1 MDDTT
6 PKSQRN
12 PKSPS
17 NIDGSMRSPI
27 RPTHPNAGEP
37 ELGLTE
43 ETKPQLTPSVED
55 PSNALEN
62 LRAKMEG
69 VARDFANGKLNRAQF
84 NAIYGRYDEQ
94 RKIIERLLE
103 RDPENEAWQ
112 HVAEPGHTA
121 FLLNHFQ
128 ARPLYYIIYRLD
140 TPTPLMMGG
149 KHQPDMRHIEP
160 ALRALGKMPNRPR
173 AGLARKSMGNG
184 QWLVL
189 ALGEFAVTMVMF
201 MLEPSALQLNR
212 VRDLHADFE
221 RANRSALERA
231 TQSFDRMVFPQR
243 ALVE

>member
-6 PKSQRN
+6 PKSERN
-12 PKSPS
+12 AKSPS
-17 NIDGSMRSPI
+17 SIDGSMRSPV
-27 RPTHPNAGEP
+27 R
-37 ELGLTE
+37 
-43 ETKPQLTPSVED
+43 
-55 PSNALEN
+55 PSNPNQPEQERQASDETQPQPQPAIDDPAAALGN
-62 LRAKMEG
+62 LRIKMEG
-69 VARDFANGKLNRAQF
+69 VARDYASGKLNRAQF

-103 RDPENEAWQ
+103 RDPENDAWQ
-112 HVAEPGHTA
+112 HVAEPGHTQ
-121 FLLNHFQ
+121 FLLSHFQ

-140 TPTPLMMGG
+140 MPTPLMMGG

-184 QWLVL
+184 QWLVM
-189 ALGEFAVTMVMF
+189 ALGEYAVTMVMF
-201 MLEPSALQLNR
+201 MLEPSTLQLNR

-221 RANRSALERA
+221 RANRTALERG
-231 TQSFDRMVFPQR
+231 TKSFDRMVFPQR

>member
-1 MDDTT
+1 
-6 PKSQRN
+6 
-12 PKSPS
+12 
-17 NIDGSMRSPI
+17 MRSPI
-27 RPTHPNAGEP
+27 RPSNPSASESHASTPDDSPLQEVPTVDDP
-37 ELGLTE
+37 ETALTGL
-43 ETKPQLTPSVED
+43 
-55 PSNALEN
+55 
-62 LRAKMEG
+62 RGKMER

-94 RKIIERLLE
+94 RKIIERLIE
-103 RDPENEAWQ
+103 RDPENPAWH

-128 ARPLYYIIYRLD
+128 ARPMYYIIYRLD
-140 TPTPLMMGG
+140 LPTPLMMGG
-149 KHQPDMRHIEP
+149 KQEPDMRHIEP
-160 ALRALGKMPNRPR
+160 ALRALGKMSNRPR
-173 AGLARKSMGNG
+173 SGLARKSVGSG

-201 MLEPSALQLNR
+201 MLEPSTVQLNR

-221 RANRSALERA
+221 RANRSALERG